1 VSGEPSVSL
10 IPFLPTHSALL
21 AEWLARPHV
30 ARWHPDADARVEW
43 ALNPPA
49 GAAQALIALDDRAIG
64 HLRWQRVDRE
74 TLDALG
80 LSDIPAGGVDIDIL
94 IGEADCIGR
103 GYGPRALGSLV
114 DALRRDP
121 SIPSIGLSPSTD
133 NVAAQRAYA
142 KAGFLQ
148 TREYDAPGLGRL
160 ALMVMPLS

>member
-1 VSGEPSVSL
+1 MSRAG
-10 IPFLPTHSALL
+10 IPMRTRASNGRSTRL
-21 AEWLARPHV
+21 AAR
-30 ARWHPDADARVEW
+30 E
-43 ALNPPA
+43 
-49 GAAQALIALDDRAIG
+49 QALIALDDRAIG
-64 HLRWQRVDRE
+64 HLRCQRVDRE

-103 GYGPRALGSLV
+103 GFGPRALGLLV

-121 SIPSIGLSPSTD
+121 SIPSIELSPSTD
-133 NVAAQRAYA
+133 NVPAQRAYA
-142 KAGFLQ
+142 KAGFVK